1 MIIKEISK
9 VSEELMQEIRQ
20 LEAICKK
27 HDNLRQDIF
36 LDSSLNFNRDIKS
49 LFLLYE
55 DNKLISVLFM
65 FIPTSDEAE
74 ISGFTRP
81 EYRKNGYFNSLLD
94 RAVNELKK
102 YNVPDILFTCEAQ
115 SSDGKAAIKRLNAD
129 YDFAEYT
136 LRYNKP
142 HAEYSNKYLNKVELH
157 KANREDTKTL
167 VNISQQIF
175 HDSYENAESMVM
187 KAFECQFR
195 QLYIVVL
202 DGEAIGK
209 GGISFEDEGA
219 YIFGFGIVP
228 KYQGKGFGKASLQL
242 MLKEVAEQNIDKIV
256 IEVDSKNESA
266 FNLYKKCGFE
276 VQTSYEYYRRRV

>member
-36 LDSSLNFNRDIKS
+36 LDSSLNFNPDIKS

-55 DNKLISVLFM
+55 DNKLISLLFM

-81 EYRKNGYFNSLLD
+81 EYRKNGYFKSLLD

-136 LRYNKP
+136 LRYNKL
-142 HAEYSNKYLNKVELH
+142 HDEYSNKYLNKIELH

-219 YIFGFGIVP
+219 YIFGFGIIP

-242 MLKEVAEQNIDKIV
+242 MLKELAEQKIEKIV